1 MGGAYLDPEPTARL
15 VKTYVNKFLQQ
26 ICVGEGMSKFGVKA
40 ELQNRII
47 DSMSH
52 PSLVQDM
59 SDPEASDIHCYLIHL
74 SFKFYISESGFGTL
88 NGIRTRWCNTQTYF
102 SAKLWNIQDSE
113 NTQPRATCAPLRAS
127 SGPYKTLP
135 TPKAIYT
142 QVWRAPCH
150 QSTLPQHQVGTSI
163 TAEGPI

>member
-1 MGGAYLDPEPTARL
+1 MASMGGAYLDPEPTARL

-59 SDPEASDIHCYLIHL
+59 SDPDVSDIHCYLIALFLKIQFYLRTWIWDNERHL
-74 SFKFYISESGFGTL
+74 R
-88 NGIRTRWCNTQTYF
+88 IRRRNTQTYL
-102 SAKLWNIQDSE
+102 SAKLSNIQDSE

-127 SGPYKTLP
+127 SGPYRTLP
-135 TPKAIYT
+135 TPNPIYT

-150 QSTLPQHQVGTSI
+150 QSTLPQHQAGT
-163 TAEGPI
+163 

>member
-52 PSLVQDM
+52 PALSKICQTPSFRPFTAISSVCSSPVLQVL
-59 SDPEASDIHCYLIHL
+59 YLRAGIWYLEPHL
-74 SFKFYISESGFGTL
+74 R
-88 NGIRTRWCNTQTYF
+88 IRGRNTQTYV
-102 SAKLWNIQDSE
+102 SAKLWNIQDYE
-113 NTQPRATCAPLRAS
+113 NMQQRAM
-127 SGPYKTLP
+127 
-135 TPKAIYT
+135 
-142 QVWRAPCH
+142 
-150 QSTLPQHQVGTSI
+150 
-163 TAEGPI
+163 